1 MERGGSIGI
10 ILGVLL
16 LNCVSSAY
24 IPQLQPSET
33 NFESSTTVG
42 SFTDAVNT
50 KGTQI
55 LASDGT
61 LATTYE
67 ATTASPVVSSSS
79 KGIQEATTS
88 GTTTLLTP
96 KSADKRITTA
106 GASTIS
112 LITDM
117 ATTTFNA
124 TTDAH
129 SLMDS
134 LDKKGEELNMKSHEL
149 QMTTGGADDM
159 DALKMSQFLL
169 KLFYKLTERHLRH

>member
-24 IPQLQPSET
+24 IPQPQPSET
-33 NFESSTTVG
+33 NSEWSTTVG
-42 SFTDAVNT
+42 SFTHAVTT
-50 KGTQI
+50 KGTPN

-61 LATTYE
+61 LATT
-67 ATTASPVVSSSS
+67 ASPVLSSSS
-79 KGIQEATTS
+79 KGILEATAS

-112 LITDM
+112 SIIDM
-117 ATTTFNA
+117 ATTTLNV

-129 SLMDS
+129 SLMYS
-134 LDKKGEELNMKSHEL
+134 LDKKGEDLNKQSHEL
-149 QMTTGGADDM
+149 QMTTGGPVDM
-159 DALKMSQFLL
+159 DLLKMSQFLL
-169 KLFYKLTERHLRH
+169 KIFYMFREGDVRH